1 MIRRP
6 PRSTR
11 TDTLFPYPT
20 LFRSTCASVT
30 PVMLEIPVNVP
41 ILSAVVC
48 AVQDRPAASYIAA
61 GRTGQFAGKKGR
73 LADDRPV
80 GHLTARAQASGQ
92 GRHVTCGV
100 SPKRTKKDGRVPSGK
115 HAGGG
120 KGGGKGTGVAQ
131 GKGARV
137 GGKAG
142 GGGRR

>member
-80 GHLTARAQASGQ
+80 GHLTARAQSSGQ
-92 GRHVTCGV
+92 GRPVTSGL
-100 SPKRTKKDGRVPSGK
+100 SPNRKSHRLNSTPKCPTSFLSFV
-115 HAGGG
+115 
-120 KGGGKGTGVAQ
+120 
-131 GKGARV
+131 
-137 GGKAG
+137 
-142 GGGRR
+142 